1 MGTTGSAPESLGL
14 CSLQTPPPMRPL
26 PRSPQPR
33 MGSGAASVPP
43 GPQPRLQPGGGGVA
57 PPTEPAGPDLTL
69 GAQRVAGASECQRA
83 SRVLSPSARSE
94 PFPSTG
100 IPRAPTLCAALAGTC
115 TSHAGRASGGRGSA
129 RAGQP
134 TAPQPLLLPLRL
146 PRGQGCQAVPLPPL
160 QCPPL
165 PAESP
170 ACRENY
176 SPLSGS
182 NSCAELPASPRPL
195 SRLPGIADCT
205 LTTKATV
212 LAPHV
217 HPDLDPATPDLFL
230 SAFLGGAWE
239 TVAEVLGKGGTGRG
253 PEVGWP
259 GQSWLGEGLS
269 WRTCLHGQ
277 GLRGRQ
283 ALCECVIG
291 SVSVR
296 ACVCL
301 FRVPE

>member
-1 MGTTGSAPESLGL
+1 MGD
-14 CSLQTPPPMRPL
+14 
-26 PRSPQPR
+26 
-33 MGSGAASVPP
+33 
-43 GPQPRLQPGGGGVA
+43 GG
-57 PPTEPAGPDLTL
+57 
-69 GAQRVAGASECQRA
+69 Q
-83 SRVLSPSARSE
+83 
-94 PFPSTG
+94 
-100 IPRAPTLCAALAGTC
+100 
-115 TSHAGRASGGRGSA
+115 
-129 RAGQP
+129 
-134 TAPQPLLLPLRL
+134 
-146 PRGQGCQAVPLPPL
+146 RGQGSPQRPSPCSCLSDCPGARAARLFLYHLCSAPHFL
-160 QCPPL
+160 QNHL
-165 PAESP
+165 LA
-170 ACRENY
+170 RENY

-217 HPDLDPATPDLFL
+217 HPDLDLATPDLFL

>member
-170 ACRENY
+170 ACQGKLFPTLRFQFLCGAP
-176 SPLSGS
+176 SLPQTPLTPARHRRLHTHHQGHRPCAPCPSRPGPGDSRPFPLS
-182 NSCAELPASPRPL
+182 L
-195 SRLPGIADCT
+195 SGWC
-205 LTTKATV
+205 
-212 LAPHV
+212 
-217 HPDLDPATPDLFL
+217 
-230 SAFLGGAWE
+230 LGDG
-239 TVAEVLGKGGTGRG
+239 GRG
-253 PEVGWP
+253 P
-259 GQSWLGEGLS
+259 GEG
-269 WRTCLHGQ
+269 RHRERP
-277 GLRGRQ
+277 RGRV
-283 ALCECVIG
+283 ARTELAGRGTVVEDLLAWARSKGTSGTV
-291 SVSVR
+291 
-296 ACVCL
+296 
-301 FRVPE
+301 